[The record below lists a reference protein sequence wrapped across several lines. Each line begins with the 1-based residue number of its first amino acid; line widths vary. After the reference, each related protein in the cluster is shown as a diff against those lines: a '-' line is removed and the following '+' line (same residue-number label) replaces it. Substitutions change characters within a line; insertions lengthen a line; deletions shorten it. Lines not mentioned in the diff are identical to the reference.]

1 MWDKDRQ
8 TRRRAVNG
16 VGVSTVDSL
25 KAESNEAAIGQNE
38 LTHSNFVVFLST
50 SNTHRANT
58 CDSNMHN

>member
-1 MWDKDRQ
+1 
-8 TRRRAVNG
+8 VNG